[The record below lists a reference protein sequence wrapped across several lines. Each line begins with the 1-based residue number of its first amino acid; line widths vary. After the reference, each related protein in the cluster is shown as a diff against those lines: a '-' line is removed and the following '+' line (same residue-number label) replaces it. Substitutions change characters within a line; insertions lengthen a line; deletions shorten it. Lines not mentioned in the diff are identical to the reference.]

1 MAEITTKPTT
11 SSVRDF
17 LNAVKDDLVRKDCW
31 TIADIVE
38 RATNAKPR
46 MWGKNIVGFGSCT
59 YRYADGREM
68 DWMLIA
74 FSPRKGY
81 IAVYTYPELKDRK
94 QLIAKLGKCSAGVS
108 CVNIKKLSDIH
119 LPTLRKLVQSS
130 VVGMRKAHPP
140 A

>member
-1 MAEITTKPTT
+1 MAEIKTKPTN
-11 SSVRDF
+11 SSVREF
-17 LNAVKDDLVRKDCW
+17 LNGLKDEQVREDCW
-31 TIADIVE
+31 TIATVME
-38 RATNAKPR
+38 QAAKAKPR

-59 YRYADGREM
+59 YRYADGRAM

-94 QLIAKLGKCSAGVS
+94 QLIAKLGRCSAGVS

-130 VVGMRKAHPP
+130 VAGMRKAHPP